1 LKKKRK
7 RLTSFIEL
15 VPGVYIDCQL
25 LFLSSVVI
33 LALQVLLEYIRAFQI
48 GHLAAYLNQAFEIY
62 LDEKDSGKLI
72 LTNIYLLVGASL
84 PLWLAPDL
92 SQTNLL
98 ILMSGV
104 ISIGIGDS
112 AASIVGSKY
121 GRIKFPGSAKTLEGT
136 LASILAQVIFIYIS
150 YYLSPGVLLSVC
162 LVSFIEAFT
171 NQVDN
176 IVLPLIMYLSFT
188 IVL

>member
-1 LKKKRK
+1 M
-7 RLTSFIEL
+7 
-15 VPGVYIDCQL
+15 VPGVYIDCEL

-33 LALQVLLEYIRAFQI
+33 LAVQVLIEYIRAFQI
-48 GHLAAYLNQAFEIY
+48 GPVATHLDQAFAIF

-72 LTNIYLLVGASL
+72 LTNIYLLAGASL
-84 PLWLAPDL
+84 PLWLTPDL
-92 SQTNLL
+92 SQTNSL
-98 ILMSGV
+98 ILLSGV

-136 LASILAQVIFIYIS
+136 LASILAQTVFIHFCYN
-150 YYLSPGVLLSVC
+150 LSLGLILSIC
-162 LVSFIEAFT
+162 LVSFMEALT

-176 IVLPLIMYLSFT
+176 IVLPLVMYLSFS